1 MNLINSLF
9 IFFSKIYV
17 KVFGDKNDYW
27 LILPMHLLSFILTL
41 NMYIIVSYFERINVF
56 YSIFFYLTM
65 YFVFFFVL
73 NKRMTLSFV
82 KEYKLSVIEK
92 YLIPLFLVSNLIFL
106 IVFLNI
112 IKNQT

>member
-9 IFFSKIYV
+9 LFFSKIYI

-41 NMYIIVSYFERINVF
+41 NVYILVSYFERISVF
-56 YSIFFYLTM
+56 YSIFFYFTM

-73 NKRMTLSFV
+73 NKRMTFNFV
-82 KEYKLSVIEK
+82 KEYKLSVNEK
-92 YLIPLFLVSNLIFL
+92 YLIPLSLVLNLIIL
-106 IVFLNI
+106 LNI
-112 IKNQT
+112 IKNQ